1 MNWDEIKNKLYYLGD
16 DYIQDVISFN
26 LGDRA
31 WSYIYKYISQD
42 SLFDIN
48 NKNITINDL
57 NTGKYVK
64 KGTITISLNKIPLLR
79 WYLN

>member
-1 MNWDEIKNKLYYLGD
+1 MNWDEIKNKLYYLDD
-16 DYIQDVISFN
+16 DYIRDVISFN
-26 LGDRA
+26 LGDRT
-31 WSYIYKYISQD
+31 WSYSYKYISQD
-42 SLFDIN
+42 SLFEIN

-64 KGTITISLNKIPLLR
+64 NETITISLNKIHLLR